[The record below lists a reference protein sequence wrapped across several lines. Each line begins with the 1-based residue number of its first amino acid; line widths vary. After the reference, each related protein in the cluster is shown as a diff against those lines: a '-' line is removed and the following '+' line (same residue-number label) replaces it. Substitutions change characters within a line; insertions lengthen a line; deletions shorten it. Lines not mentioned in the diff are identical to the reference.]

1 MSEGLRRRIQER
13 ISSSGPITFYEFMEA
28 ALYDPEDGYYLTR
41 APGPDSDFRTAPSL
55 TPRFGAL
62 LARWL
67 EAAWKALGSPD
78 SFRVVEVGPGAGDL
92 AAGATDASSGAFADA
107 LSWTMV
113 ERSPTLRSLQH
124 QRLQGS
130 KVPLE
135 WADDFSSLKEHD
147 GCVIAN
153 EVIDNFPVHLLEVG
167 AGRLAEVGVGVA
179 GDRLVEVLLQEG
191 GDVEA
196 LAADALDHL
205 SPGDRLEER
214 PQVSEWL
221 AGAFGALRRGWL
233 LAIDYGDTRPDIW
246 TTNPQG
252 TLTGYREER
261 LIDDLLADPGHS
273 DITAH
278 VDFTH
283 LSDAARETGFTVPEV
298 ITQEA
303 LLGWAGIEDATD
315 GLKRE
320 RERAMAARDYE
331 GAAAAMAEQ
340 SRLAVLTAPWSMG
353 DFPAMLAA
361 KNAPVLPPWK

>member
-1 MSEGLRRRIQER
+1 MSERLRRRIQER
-13 ISSSGPITFYEFMEA
+13 ISRDGPITFYEFMEA

-67 EAAWKALGSPD
+67 QAAWKALGSPD

-92 AAGATDASSGAFADA
+92 ASGAMEASSGAFADA

-113 ERSPTLRSLQH
+113 ERSPALRSLQH
-124 QRLQGS
+124 QRLRGS
-130 KVPLE
+130 TVPIQ
-135 WADDFSSLKEHD
+135 WAGDLSDLDEHD
-147 GCVIAN
+147 GCVVAN
-153 EVIDNFPVHLLEVG
+153 EVLDNFPVHLLEVG
-167 AGRLAEVGVGVA
+167 EGGLAEVGVGVEEE
-179 GDRLVEVLLQEG
+179 RLVEVLLPEG
-191 GDVEA
+191 GDAEA

-205 SPGDRLEER
+205 SPGDRLEVR

-221 AGAFGALRRGWL
+221 SDAFGALRRGWL

-252 TLTGYREER
+252 TLTGYKEER
-261 LIDDLLADPGHS
+261 LIDDLLADPGHC
-273 DITAH
+273 DMTAH

-283 LSDAARETGFTVPEV
+283 LSDAAQAAGFTVPV
-298 ITQEA
+298 VSTQEQ
-303 LLGWAGIEDATD
+303 LLGWAGIEGAADD
-315 GLKRE
+315 LKRE
-320 RERAMAARDYE
+320 REQAMAAGDYQ
-331 GAAAAMAEQ
+331 GAAATIAEQ
-340 SRLAVLTAPWSMG
+340 SRLAVLTAPWAMG

-361 KNAPVLPPWK
+361 KNAPVLPPWE